1 MNAFLLLVPIL
12 FLRYV
17 ILSMIS
23 KEALQRAGFFAPINE
38 REKIAFWVYQLTTVI
53 IFIYLLLLRIKVD
66 SAWFYIGLLIFI
78 IGTVLFTVSII
89 NYAMPKTNGI
99 NVNGL
104 YKLSRNPMY
113 VSYFVYFLGCAILT
127 DSWLLFVLLIVF
139 QISSHWIILSEERWC
154 IDNFGE
160 EYIKYMSRVRRYI

>member
-12 FLRYV
+12 FLRYG
-17 ILSMIS
+17 ILGMIS
-23 KEALQRAGFFAPINE
+23 KEALKRASFFAPLKE
-38 REKIAFWVYQLTTVI
+38 REKIAFWVYQFTTAS

-66 SAWFYIGLLIFI
+66 SVWFYIGLVLFI

-89 NYAMPKTNGI
+89 NYAIPKTSGI

-104 YKLSRNPMY
+104 YRLSRNPMY

-127 DSWLLFVLLIVF
+127 DSWILFVLLIVF
-139 QISSHWIILSEERWC
+139 
-154 IDNFGE
+154 
-160 EYIKYMSRVRRYI
+160 

>member
-12 FLRYV
+12 FLRYG
-17 ILSMIS
+17 ILGMIS
-23 KEALQRAGFFAPINE
+23 KEALKRASFFAPLKE
-38 REKIAFWVYQLTTVI
+38 REKIAFWVYQFTTAS

-66 SAWFYIGLLIFI
+66 SVWFYIGLVLFI

-89 NYAMPKTNGI
+89 NYAIPKTSGI

-104 YKLSRNPMY
+104 YRLSRNPMY

-127 DSWLLFVLLIVF
+127 DSWILFVLLIVF
-139 QISSHWIILSEERWC
+139 QTSSHWIILSEERWC
-154 IDNFGE
+154 IENFGE